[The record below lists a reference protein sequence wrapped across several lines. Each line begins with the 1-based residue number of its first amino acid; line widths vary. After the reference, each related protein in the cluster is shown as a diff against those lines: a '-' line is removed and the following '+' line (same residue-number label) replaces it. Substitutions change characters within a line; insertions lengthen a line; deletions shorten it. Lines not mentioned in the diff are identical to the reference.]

1 MTVAIT
7 GADNRESTMALR
19 LEDRG
24 GAVRIPVRAQPRAS
38 RSELAGE
45 YDGAL
50 RVRLAAPPVDGEANA
65 ELIRFLAK
73 TLGVARSAGRL
84 VSGESGRNKV
94 VEVEGVDLATVERA
108 LGV

>member
-1 MTVAIT
+1 MAIRFET
-7 GADNRESTMALR
+7 SD
-19 LEDRG
+19 

-50 RVRLAAPPVDGEANA
+50 KVRLAAPPVEGAANA
-65 ELIRFLAK
+65 ELVRLLAK
-73 TLGVARSAGRL
+73 TLGVPKSSVRV

-94 VEVEGVDLATVERA
+94 VEVDGVGIDDVARA
-108 LGV
+108 LGA